1 MSIWV
6 VEVTENT
13 GYKGISVYDSELEM
27 LQAILRS
34 CIEENLKIC
43 EVDSIEGEYKFTCEM
58 ESGEVLLTID
68 VYRKEL
74 NPRYI
79 D

>member
-1 MSIWV
+1 MAIWV
-6 VEVTENT
+6 VDVTEENKYRET
-13 GYKGISVYDSELEM
+13 FVYDSELEM

-43 EVDSIEGEYKFTCEM
+43 EVDSIEGEYKFTCEI
-58 ESGEVLLTID
+58 ESGEVLITID

>member
-1 MSIWV
+1 MWV
-6 VEVTENT
+6 VEVKETN
-13 GYKGISVYDSELEM
+13 GYSGISVYDSELEM